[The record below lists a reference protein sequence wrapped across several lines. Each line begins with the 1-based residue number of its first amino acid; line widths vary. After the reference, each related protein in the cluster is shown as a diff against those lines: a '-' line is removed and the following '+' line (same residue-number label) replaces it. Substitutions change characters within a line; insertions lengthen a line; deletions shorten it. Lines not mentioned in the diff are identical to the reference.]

1 MQMNTLFFKTNWFLH
16 ITYVF
21 RKFCNWRIFTNFYIS
36 ILLGLLLFI
45 CELVRYHFKTNILCI
60 FLLSTVKPTFSTLI
74 PRKISILEGNW
85 KLINFSTRAN
95 PPKVTYSLWRDGQGL
110 NLHNV
115 YSHFHL
121 DEGGVL
127 NITKAQQKDSGDYQI
142 KAVNAEGT
150 AFFNFTLDIQC
161 KYQFLLF
168 LTILFLFFAHSSFVS
183 CFFRMWQ
190 IMTLHNLLSFEAL
203 RNIFLLSLPLTI
215 WYYSGL
221 CSIFNKAS
229 K

>member
-1 MQMNTLFFKTNWFLH
+1 MILS
-16 ITYVF
+16 YS

-36 ILLGLLLFI
+36 ILLGLLL
-45 CELVRYHFKTNILCI
+45 LSVNWWYHFKTNILCI

-85 KLINFSTRAN
+85 KLINYSTRAN
-95 PPKVTYSLWRDGQGL
+95 PPKVTYSLWRDGQEL
-110 NLHNV
+110 DLRNV
-115 YSHFHL
+115 YPHFHL

-161 KYQFLLF
+161 KYQFLVF
-168 LTILFLFFAHSSFVS
+168 YFS
-183 CFFRMWQ
+183 
-190 IMTLHNLLSFEAL
+190 
-203 RNIFLLSLPLTI
+203 PYY
-215 WYYSGL
+215 YYSLLILLL
-221 CSIFNKAS
+221 CCVSSGCGRSWLSTISYALKLLEISFYYPFH
-229 K
+229 